1 MNHRP
6 QSLGLALRRVS
17 GFTLI
22 ELLVVIAIIA
32 ILAGM
37 LLPAL
42 AKAKAK
48 AARIKCV
55 NNLKQVGLAYRV
67 FANDNDDRY
76 PWRTTGTWLTGTT
89 GIATGVTGPCAAP
102 TPARIFRLNG
112 ESCLDTYGFL
122 SNEIGSAKVLMCP
135 GNRARLNSMAVDFTQ
150 SSTAPNF
157 GWYRNSPVAIANAN
171 HMPGANFANGPLS
184 YGACVDAE
192 ETRPQVP
199 LAFDSNLRFGN
210 NPNNVLQ
217 NPTTTSGLL
226 ALNTTRFALV
236 AAPPGAGTPQWVQG
250 LNTGTTAGAA
260 LAHHDIAGNMT
271 LSDGSVQ
278 QQTAAALTQQFQQ
291 ATNAIGS
298 ILPGIIFP
306 N

>member
-1 MNHRP
+1 MIKHMR
-6 QSLGLALRRVS
+6 SKKVGA
-17 GFTLI
+17 FTLI

-89 GIATGVTGPCAAP
+89 GVATGATGPCI
-102 TPARIFRLNG
+102 TPGVARFLRVNG
-112 ESCLDTYGFL
+112 EACMDTYGFM

-135 GNRARLNSMAVDFTQ
+135 GNRSRLNSMAVDFSQ
-150 SSTAPNF
+150 GNTAPNF
-157 GWYRNSPVAIANAN
+157 GWYRGAAAN
-171 HMPGANFANGPLS
+171 HIPNGNFANGPLS
-184 YGACVDAE
+184 YGACTDGD

-199 LAFDSNLRFGN
+199 LAFDSNVLFGG

-217 NPTTTSGLL
+217 NPNTMG
-226 ALNTTRFALV
+226 AGMNTTRFGLVV
-236 AAPPGAGTPQWVQG
+236 AAPGTGQPQWVQG
-250 LNTGTTAGAA
+250 LNSGTTAGAA
-260 LAHHDIAGNMT
+260 LAHHDIAGNTT

-278 QQTAAALTQQFQQ
+278 QQTASALSQAFQQ
-291 ATNAIGS
+291 ATNAIGNINPAV
-298 ILPGIIFP
+298 ILPQ
-306 N
+306 